1 MTTRY
6 AWFLICSECGEPI
19 QQLDMIQYIGYNYGT
34 DGHLVKTREE
44 AYSDMALFHLALL
57 KEAAECDKQIDYTRG
72 GFWGS
77 ERPFN
82 NVKQEITYLLKN
94 TRLIELQF

>member
-19 QQLDMIQYIGYNYGT
+19 CQFDMIQYIGYNYGT
-34 DGHLVKTREE
+34 DGHLAKTREE
-44 AYSDMALFHLALL
+44 ARRDMMLFHSALL
-57 KEAAECDKQIDYTRG
+57 NEAECDKSIDYTRG

-82 NVKQEITYLLKN
+82 NVKQEVIYLLKN
-94 TRLIELQF
+94 TRLIELHF

>member
-19 QQLDMIQYIGYNYGT
+19 CQFDMIQYIGYNYGT
-34 DGHLVKTREE
+34 DGHLAKTREE
-44 AYSDMALFHLALL
+44 AYRDMTLFHSALL
-57 KEAAECDKQIDYTRG
+57 NEAECDKSIDYTRG

-82 NVKQEITYLLKN
+82 NVKQEVIYLRKN
-94 TRLIELQF
+94 TRLIELHF

>member
-6 AWFLICSECGEPI
+6 AWFFVCSECGEPTN
-19 QQLDMIQYIGYNYGT
+19 QFDMIQYIGYNYGT
-34 DGHLVKTREE
+34 DGHLFKTREE
-44 AYSDMALFHLALL
+44 ACHDMVLFHSALL
-57 KEAAECDKQIDYTRG
+57 NEAECDKSIDYTRG

-77 ERPFN
+77 ERPFD

-94 TRLIELQF
+94 TRLIELHF

>member
-19 QQLDMIQYIGYNYGT
+19 RQFDMVQYIGYNYGT
-34 DGHLVKTREE
+34 DGHLAKTREE
-44 AYSDMALFHLALL
+44 ACSDMTLFHLALL
-57 KEAAECDKQIDYTRG
+57 KEAAECDEPIDYTRG

-82 NVKQEITYLLKN
+82 NVKQEVIYLLKN